1 MNIQSPFGFQ
11 ETSHTAD
18 WELNVWAPDLV
29 TLLEQAARGMYHL
42 SGVELVSAPRLAR
55 RISLPFHDPEMLL
68 IDFLTELLFLVETE
82 ELAFD
87 EFKLE
92 FEGNQFIAKLT
103 GAELESILKEIKAV
117 TYHNLEIQKT
127 DRGLEVSI
135 VFDV

>member
-18 WELNVWAPDLV
+18 WELIVWAPDLV
-29 TLLEQAARGMYHL
+29 ALLEQAARGMYHL
-42 SGVELVSAPRLAR
+42 SGVELISAPRLTR
-55 RISLPFHDPEMLL
+55 RIKLPFHDPEMLL

-87 EFKLE
+87 EFELE
-92 FEGNQFIAKLT
+92 FTGNQLTANLT
-103 GAELESILKEIKAV
+103 GAELEYISKEIKAV
-117 TYHNLEIQKT
+117 TYHNLEIRKT
-127 DRGLEVSI
+127 DRGLEASI